1 VDSVPFIDLACRRS
15 AGQIIRS
22 TLRLYGDYPWLFL
35 VLAAA
40 VVAPWELVRL
50 AVTGGGPFGHIHH
63 ESFLERQS
71 LTLIDLL
78 LISPLISAMHVHA
91 VAVIGE
97 RQRARLG
104 SVAQSGVRVLPVV
117 GIAALVAGIATD
129 IGFLALVIPGI
140 LLAIRFSVVAQAA
153 AVERR
158 GVRAALRRSWQLT
171 RNNGWHVLSLY
182 LIIGTLFLGV
192 ALGALALTTGTGA
205 RPGEVAAGI
214 VVNTII
220 FSFGA
225 LATALLYFDLV
236 SRQEE
241 SAPSAYSTLA
251 RSPA

>member
-1 VDSVPFIDLACRRS
+1 VDSVPFIDLSCPRS

-71 LTLIDLL
+71 LT
-78 LISPLISAMHVHA
+78 V
-91 VAVIGE
+91 
-97 RQRARLG
+97 
-104 SVAQSGVRVLPVV
+104 
-117 GIAALVAGIATD
+117 
-129 IGFLALVIPGI
+129 IGFLALLIPGI

-153 AVERR
+153 AVERP

-171 RNNGWHVLSLY
+171 RTHGWHVLSLY

-192 ALGALALTTGTGA
+192 AFGALALTTGTGA
-205 RPGEVAAGI
+205 RPGEVATGI
-214 VVNTII
+214 VIDTII

-241 SAPSAYSTLA
+241 SAPSAYGTPA
-251 RSPA
+251 GSPA